1 MLPAPHRFR
10 RPEVQVQRLDP
21 ITMAH
26 LVLPRACS
34 ATPPRVG
41 EATVD
46 RSADAARIF
55 RTNLL
60 IVGALA
66 MGGADLLCTLAYVT
80 SIGMVELNPIA
91 RHMVQIGGAG
101 QLVMYKLFTMSLSS
115 GCIFLIRRN
124 HKAEWCAWFC
134 FAVMLWL
141 TLHWVQYN
149 QVAPELTSEF
159 ALLACHAHVQPSDG
173 WMMVTN

>member
-1 MLPAPHRFR
+1 
-10 RPEVQVQRLDP
+10 
-21 ITMAH
+21 MAH
-26 LVLPRACS
+26 LVFPRACS
-34 ATPPRVG
+34 ATLPFG
-41 EATVD
+41 DEAVAE
-46 RSADAARIF
+46 RAAAAARIF

-91 RHMVQIGGAG
+91 RHMVEIGGAG
-101 QLVMYKLFTMSLSS
+101 QLIMYKLFTMSLSS
-115 GCIFLIRRN
+115 GCIYLIRRN
-124 HKAEWCAWFC
+124 PKAEWCAWFS

-159 ALLACHAHVQPSDG
+159 ALLACHANVNPSEG
-173 WMMVTN
+173 WMMITN